1 MFNENKKVMIFF
13 QRSQE
18 TFQQI
23 REILELERQIGEI
36 LDVAGN
42 TLIEMGNMGVAIL
55 DMLLKSSKINKLQY
69 NQMYKKRLYVE

>member
-55 DMLLKSSKINKLQY
+55 DMLLKTNTINKPQL
-69 NQMYKKRLYVE
+69 